1 MLEPP
6 GQTRYDRLL
15 TRCLKTTHMIVF
27 LRRLN
32 AYFGRS
38 NEERWTFF
46 VSLVLL
52 PALAL
57 ALNRAGMRRTR
68 AFLEARTETAV
79 PASTEEAH
87 ERARRIARMVN
98 AAARYS
104 PYKANCLKR
113 SLALWWLL
121 RRRGIDSDVRIGVR
135 KIEGSFQAHAWVE
148 MGGVVVNDTPRFV
161 QAFTPFAGDV
171 MTIYR
176 FLD

>member
-1 MLEPP
+1 M
-6 GQTRYDRLL
+6 TRL
-15 TRCLKTTHMIVF
+15 

-32 AYFGRS
+32 AFFRRS

-46 VSLVLL
+46 ASLALL

-57 ALNRAGMRRTR
+57 ALNRVGMRRTR
-68 AFLEARTETAV
+68 AFLEARARL
-79 PASTEEAH
+79 AQSADSTEEAH
-87 ERARRIARMVN
+87 ARARRIARMVN

-135 KIEGSFQAHAWVE
+135 KAEGTFQAHAWVE
-148 MGGVVVNDTPRFV
+148 MGGVVVNDSPRFV
-161 QAFTPFAGDV
+161 GAFTPFAGDV